1 MTDGN
6 SDIRKD
12 MRGFIE
18 ENFLYLRPDVELG
31 DGDDFLA
38 LGIID
43 SLGFVELVE
52 EVQSRYGISIDDVE
66 ITEDNFG
73 SIEAI
78 TGFVERKRAAVD
90 AYRRHVELTDAELE
104 RLGAVMYVRPLY
116 LVAFDYRRAVL
127 QGHQPDGTE
136 PWWLVIDPGYLDSTA
151 AAAGTAFRR

>member
-1 MTDGN
+1 MTDAN

-78 TGFVERKRAAVD
+78 TGFVERKRAA
-90 AYRRHVELTDAELE
+90 A
-104 RLGAVMYVRPLY
+104 
-116 LVAFDYRRAVL
+116 
-127 QGHQPDGTE
+127 
-136 PWWLVIDPGYLDSTA
+136 
-151 AAAGTAFRR
+151 